1 MPWMN
6 NLGRE
11 RDQAGKRKI
20 LILGAGPA
28 AALLEA

>member
-11 RDQAGKRKI
+11 SDQAGKRKI
-20 LILGAGPA
+20 FFLGAGPA
-28 AALLEA
+28 AAPLKT

>member
-11 RDQAGKRKI
+11 SDQGGKRKI
-20 LILGAGPA
+20 FFLGEGPA
-28 AALLEA
+28 VALLET